1 MDEEISTTPLTN
13 NLKNVRNTTES
24 SQFIDNLDAAG
35 VISLENMP
43 ESFKNGI
50 LMNFVPGMSL
60 RDSNTQGVAES

>member
-13 NLKNVRNTTES
+13 NLKNVRNTTETGL
-24 SQFIDNLDAAG
+24 FIYIL
-35 VISLENMP
+35 LENMP

>member
-24 SQFIDNLDAAG
+24 SQFIDIL
-35 VISLENMP
+35 LENMP

-50 LMNFVPGMSL
+50 LMNFVPGISL
-60 RDSNTQGVAES
+60 MDSNTQGVAES